1 MAIFVCKASKDV
13 HKEVVSELSTKAFL
27 AAFKRMIA
35 RRALPSDIYC
45 DNAINFAGAANHL
58 HELKKFVPL
67 TSLTFILSLLGHH
80 ISAGCGKRRWK
91 ARRDCWTYSYSFIVW
106 SKWLLSN
113 YSGALPERQITSVN
127 FTNLQRFDVVTTIK
141 QEVWRCWSL
150 EYINELPTR
159 TKWSQPSTNI
169 NVGSLVIIHDDNR
182 PHTLETRPHRRRGS
196 GQGWA
201 GSSCSSSN
209 SHWLLL

>member
-113 YSGALPERQITSVN
+113 YSGSPVFGKIAAGFTRAPNNFCKLHQSSAFWCRDDHQTRGLAL
-127 FTNLQRFDVVTTIK
+127 
-141 QEVWRCWSL
+141 
-150 EYINELPTR
+150 
-159 TKWSQPSTNI
+159 
-169 NVGSLVIIHDDNR
+169 LVIGVHKRTAN
-182 PHTLETRPHRRRGS
+182 PH
-196 GQGWA
+196 
-201 GSSCSSSN
+201 
-209 SHWLLL
+209 